1 MKSQTIYSK
10 TAALD
15 EVKSVAKEILKL
27 LPKNAVIF
35 LKGDLAAGKTT
46 FTNAVVEQLGLGT
59 ATSPTFSLQQV
70 YGDSFFHYDFY
81 RMEFEE
87 IANLGL
93 IDEFEKEGL
102 HFVEWGGDK
111 LRELLLGAGF
121 KLFCISIEQ
130 KGDKREYV
138 LEVLNA

>member
-1 MKSQTIYSK
+1 MKSQTVYSK
-10 TAALD
+10 TAPLD

-102 HFVEWGGDK
+102 HFAEWADEN
-111 LRELLLGAGF
+111 LINLLVNAGF
-121 KLFCISIEQ
+121 NVFCIKINKEPNQ
-130 KGDKREYV
+130 REYI
-138 LEVLNA
+138 LEELHA